1 MDDKNLSVL
10 GVLVDGGE
18 IRHEDL
24 REIFRERARILSEV
38 PAPEESGEKISALSF
53 VLGGELYGVEL
64 KYLAETR
71 QSTPLR
77 RLPSAPPHLAGL
89 MNLRG
94 ELVPVVDLGPVVGLG
109 QREMATTLPAVLVL
123 SLQGSKLALAV
134 ERAQD
139 ILTFP
144 AKELQPPPLSLEPE
158 RALFIRGEYLFD
170 RRLLSLLD
178 VEKIVADP
186 RFAERGREGPEP
198 F

>member
-1 MDDKNLSVL
+1 MDDKNLI
-10 GVLVDGGE
+10 VDGGE
-18 IRHEDL
+18 NGREDFAAL
-24 REIFRERARILSEV
+24 LRERARILSEV
-38 PAPEESGEKISALSF
+38 PAAEEGGEKISALSF
-53 VLGGELYGVEL
+53 VLSGELYGVEL

-71 QSTPLR
+71 QATPLR
-77 RLPSAPPHLAGL
+77 RLPAAPPHLAGL

-109 QREMATTLPAVLVL
+109 QREIAALLPAVLVL
-123 SLQGSKLALAV
+123 SLQGNKLALAV
-134 ERAQD
+134 DQAQD

-158 RALFIRGEYLFD
+158 RALFIRGEYLME

-186 RFAERGREGPEP
+186 RFAGPGREGSEQ

>member
-1 MDDKNLSVL
+1 MDDKDII
-10 GVLVDGGE
+10 VDGGE
-18 IRHEDL
+18 NGRKDFAEL
-24 REIFRERARILSEV
+24 LRERARILSEV

-53 VLGGELYGVEL
+53 VLSGELYGVEL

-71 QSTPLR
+71 QATPLR

-94 ELVPVVDLGPVVGLG
+94 ELVPVVDLGPIVGLG
-109 QREMATTLPAVLVL
+109 QREMAALLPAVLVL

-134 ERAQD
+134 DQAQD

-144 AKELQPPPLSLEPE
+144 AKELQPPPLSLDPE

-170 RRLLSLLD
+170 RRLLNLLD

-186 RFAERGREGPEP
+186 RFAGPGREGSEQ

>member
-1 MDDKNLSVL
+1 MDDRDVTGPANP
-10 GVLVDGGE
+10 GE
-18 IRHEDL
+18 SRREDFHELLRH
-24 REIFRERARILSEV
+24 RARILSEV
-38 PAPEESGEKISALSF
+38 PAQEESGETIAALSF
-53 VLGGELYGVEL
+53 VLSGERYGIEL

-71 QSTPLR
+71 PSTPLR

-94 ELVPVVDLGPVVGLG
+94 ELVPVVDLGPIVGAG
-109 QREMATTLPAVLVL
+109 QREMALTLAAVLIL

-134 ERAQD
+134 DQAED

-144 AKELQPPPLSLEPE
+144 LRELQPPPLSLEPE
-158 RALFIRGEYLFD
+158 RAPFIRGVYLTD
-170 RRLLSLLD
+170 RRLLSLLN

-186 RFAERGREGPEP
+186 RFAGPGREGPGN

>member
-1 MDDKNLSVL
+1 MDDKNII
-10 GVLVDGGE
+10 VDGGE
-18 IRHEDL
+18 NGREDFAEL
-24 REIFRERARILSEV
+24 LRERARILSEV

-53 VLGGELYGVEL
+53 VLSGELYGVEL

-71 QSTPLR
+71 QATPLR

-109 QREMATTLPAVLVL
+109 QREMAALLPAILVL
-123 SLQGSKLALAV
+123 SLQGNKLALAV
-134 ERAQD
+134 DQAQD

-158 RALFIRGEYLFD
+158 RALFIRGVYLTE

-178 VEKIVADP
+178 VEKIVADL
-186 RFAERGREGPEP
+186 RFAGPGREGSEQ

>member
-1 MDDKNLSVL
+1 MDDKNIMA
-10 GVLVDGGE
+10 DGGE
-18 IRHEDL
+18 NG
-24 REIFRERARILSEV
+24 REEFAELLRERARILSEV
-38 PAPEESGEKISALSF
+38 PAQEESGEKISALSF
-53 VLGGELYGVEL
+53 VLSGELYGIEL

-77 RLPSAPPHLAGL
+77 RLPLAPPHLAGL

-94 ELVPVVDLGPVVGLG
+94 ELVPVVDLGPIVGLG
-109 QREMATTLPAVLVL
+109 QRETAQTLAAVLVL

-134 ERAQD
+134 DHAED

-144 AKELQPPPLSLEPE
+144 ARELQPPPLSLEPE

-186 RFAERGREGPEP
+186 RIAGQGREGSEQ

>member
-1 MDDKNLSVL
+1 MDDKNII
-10 GVLVDGGE
+10 VDGGE
-18 IRHEDL
+18 NGREDFAEL
-24 REIFRERARILSEV
+24 LRERARILSEV

-53 VLGGELYGVEL
+53 VLSGELYGVEL

-71 QSTPLR
+71 QATPLR

-109 QREMATTLPAVLVL
+109 QREMAALLPAILVL
-123 SLQGSKLALAV
+123 SLQGNKLALAV
-134 ERAQD
+134 DQAQD

-158 RALFIRGEYLFD
+158 RALFIRGVYLTE

-186 RFAERGREGPEP
+186 RFAGPGREGSEQ